1 MGMIKAL
8 IILIAAAAAN
18 ADPNRL
24 KALLQGHRKADP
36 DFQRHAALRV
46 DPTWWL
52 NGVAIAGGAESFF
65 RVWLARRVQAAASGG
80 RPRSSDRGRQLRRMC
95 PFSVAFVFKNDG
107 GDAFV
112 LDFGGAPP
120 SPRARIAL
128 LLPLFRRRW
137 TGPR

>member
-46 DPTWWL
+46 DPQQDL
-52 NGVAIAGGAESFF
+52 
-65 RVWLARRVQAAASGG
+65 
-80 RPRSSDRGRQLRRMC
+80 RQDVCAMQQRL
-95 PFSVAFVFKNDG
+95 
-107 GDAFV
+107 
-112 LDFGGAPP
+112 
-120 SPRARIAL
+120 
-128 LLPLFRRRW
+128 
-137 TGPR
+137 